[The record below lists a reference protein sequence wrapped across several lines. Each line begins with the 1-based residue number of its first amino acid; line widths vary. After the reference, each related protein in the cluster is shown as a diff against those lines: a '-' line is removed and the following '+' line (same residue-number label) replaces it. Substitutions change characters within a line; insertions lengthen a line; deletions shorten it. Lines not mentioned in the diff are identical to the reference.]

1 MIELRDVY
9 KSYGDFELKVS
20 FQGPDSG
27 ILVLLGSSGS
37 GKTTTLRMI
46 AGFEQPDSGSILLDG
61 QDITKVPVQKRA
73 IGVVFQDYALF
84 PHMNVHDN
92 ITYGLRAQ
100 GYSKADQSTRVK
112 ELLELTGLE
121 GFGHRSIT
129 TLSGGEQQ
137 RVALARALAPNPK
150 ALLLDEPFSAVDPE
164 RRQELGSYL
173 LRIQQQLNIPMVF
186 VTHSRQEALALGH
199 TIILL
204 SQGQIVE
211 SGNPQDLYSRPRTA
225 FGGRFLGSCTIL
237 TSAQWNQLGVGNS
250 EPLSDS
256 QTYLVR
262 PEHVQIYPVSQSE
275 LALVE
280 DPVVT
285 GNFRVQPSEPSG
297 NPGVVGVVL
306 EKTFS
311 GRGWE
316 YQIRFSEITVQAFS
330 SQDFLV
336 GTRVRIQVQPEHLV
350 LVKSN

>member
-9 KSYGDFELKVS
+9 KSYNDFELRAS

-37 GKTTTLRMI
+37 GKTTTLRLI
-46 AGFEQPDSGSILLDG
+46 AGFEHPDSGSILLDG
-61 QDITKVPVQKRA
+61 EDVTRLPIQKRS

-100 GYSKADQSTRVK
+100 GYSKGDQSTRVQ

-121 GFGHRSIT
+121 GFDHRSIT

-137 RVALARALAPNPK
+137 RVALARALAPQPK

-173 LRIQQQLNIPMVF
+173 LKIQQQLNIPMVF
-186 VTHSRQEALALGH
+186 VTHSRQEALALGQ

-211 SGNPQDLYSRPRTA
+211 SGSPQELYSRPKTA
-225 FGGRFLGSCTIL
+225 FGGRFLGSCTVL
-237 TSAQWNQLGVGNS
+237 TAAQWHQLGVGIS
-250 EPLSDS
+250 ELQSDS

-262 PEHVQIYPVSQSE
+262 PEHVEINRVSLSD
-275 LALVE
+275 LASVE
-280 DPVVT
+280 DPGLK
-285 GNFRVQPSEPSG
+285 GNHQVQPNESFRDL
-297 NPGVVGVVL
+297 GVVD

-316 YQIRFSEITVQAFS
+316 YQIRFSGITVQAFS
-330 SQDFLV
+330 SQDISV

-350 LVKSN
+350 LVNSGY